1 MLLEMAILTGLIA
14 TIVMVSTYTYFYFQY
29 REKFLAIWGAAWF
42 LHLIRV
48 VFLEKAFALQ
58 SSKFVSIL
66 FIAVTFTYTL
76 LIIMGTVAFQGQHPS
91 NWWQITGFL
100 FLVVISGVIVLDLSP
115 LFYMWPAVLFIGT
128 AYIYTGVSFYRSR
141 IPGIGRKLTA
151 GAFIL
156 LGLHAYDMPLLFQI
170 EWFAPWGYFIDA
182 ILRFISA
189 IGIIIL
195 YFEKTRR
202 ELEKYKHILSENAI
216 VLIFKCSLDVPYK
229 FEYISPAVL
238 LMTGYNQTH
247 FTGLKSIAS
256 LIHKED
262 RKRYLAF
269 LRRAKSGDCINFR
282 IQKQTGQIIWVEQ
295 KYNIIYGKDGKATA
309 VEGLIRDITKRIQL
323 EQDVSRLDRLNVA
336 GQMAANLAHEVR
348 NPLTTVRG
356 YLQLLGN
363 KQEFQKYEDQFKL
376 IIGELDR
383 TNSIITEYLAL
394 SNRKRVE
401 MKCSKLN
408 DIIQV
413 LIPLIQSDATS
424 AKVLL
429 ITEFGLVDDIVLDE
443 NEIKQM
449 LINLCRNS
457 IEAMP
462 HGGSLLIRT
471 YREIHQTILEIKD
484 EGEGIPPKVL
494 ENLGKPFLTTKD
506 TGTGL
511 GMAICY
517 TIAKRHAAHLRI
529 KETGPKGTTI
539 QVVFPSGSI
548 G

>member
-14 TIVMVSTYTYFYFQY
+14 TFVMVFTYTYFYFQY
-29 REKFLAIWGAAWF
+29 RENFLALWGAAWF

-58 SSKFVSIL
+58 SSKLLSIL
-66 FIAVTFTYTL
+66 FIAVTFIYTL
-76 LIIMGTVAFQGQHPS
+76 LIITGAVVFQGRHPS
-91 NWWQITGFL
+91 KWWQITGVL
-100 FLVVISGVIVLDLSP
+100 FLMVISAVLVSDLSP
-115 LFYMWPAVLFIGT
+115 LFYMWPAVLFVGT
-128 AYIYTGVSFYRSR
+128 AYIYAGVSFYRSKT
-141 IPGIGRKLTA
+141 PGLGRRLTA

-156 LGLHAYDMPLLFQI
+156 LGLHAYDMPLLFRM

-182 ILRFISA
+182 ILRFLSA
-189 IGIIIL
+189 IGVIIL

-202 ELEKYKHILSENAI
+202 ELEKYNRILAENTMD
-216 VLIFKCSLDVPYK
+216 LIFRCSLDAPYK
-229 FEYISPAVL
+229 FEYISPAVSF
-238 LMTGYNQTH
+238 MTGYPHNH
-247 FTGLKSIAS
+247 FTGLKSI
-256 LIHKED
+256 IHIVHRED
-262 RKRYLAF
+262 RRRYLKF
-269 LRRAKSGDCINFR
+269 LLNAKSGDFINFR
-282 IQKQTGQIIWVEQ
+282 IQKQTGEIIWAEQ
-295 KYNIIYGKDGKATA
+295 KYNIIYSKDGKSTA
-309 VEGLIRDITKRIQL
+309 AEGLIRDITKRVHL

-394 SNRKRVE
+394 SNSKRVE
-401 MKCSKLN
+401 MKHSKLN
-408 DIIQV
+408 DIVQSLV
-413 LIPLIQSDATS
+413 PLIQSDATS

-429 ITEFGLVDDIVLDE
+429 ITEFSLVDDIVLDE

-462 HGGSLLIRT
+462 NGGSLLIKT
-471 YREIHQTILEIKD
+471 YCDMHQTVLEIKD

-517 TIAKRHAAHLRI
+517 TIAKRHDATLKI
-529 KETGPKGTTI
+529 KETGPNGTTI
-539 QVVFPSGSI
+539 HVSFPSVR
-548 G
+548 